1 LTLNN
6 TPLPKKTLSPR
17 NTLLSVLVLCAINL
31 LNFYDRQAP
40 GALVEPMRREFGLS
54 DMQIGLLGSMFIWVY
69 ALAGVPLG
77 RLADVWS
84 RKKLLTIGVTVWSA
98 LTAAAGL
105 ATSFSFLVFTRLGV
119 GVGEAVCAPVGTS
132 WIGDLFPAKRRARV
146 LSLFMLG
153 VPIGGALS
161 FLLCGPM
168 AQAWGW
174 RTALVSAA
182 APALL
187 LMPLLLLV
195 QEPARGA
202 SEGTSQEA
210 SASAIEVK
218 GEAKGSIYDLLRI
231 HTLWWIIL
239 SGALLNFNMYALATF
254 LPAFMTRVHGY
265 SVARAGVTCGLVYL
279 IGGVCGGL
287 LGGYLGDLVAGNAR
301 NARLWMAAIIALLG
315 APIMG
320 YGITRPAGL
329 APAALVAIA
338 IGYGAFNTYYGF
350 VYSSIQ
356 DIVAP
361 NQRGFTMS
369 VYFMAMY
376 LCGASF
382 GPLLTGGLSDH
393 MARRAMHAAGAVS
406 VAGFR
411 AVGLQKAMVIMPIL
425 SVALAIVL
433 YLGSRTMSQDVERR
447 DAKMQGGEGGASI
460 NYAPRRE

>member
-1 LTLNN
+1 
-6 TPLPKKTLSPR
+6 
-17 NTLLSVLVLCAINL
+17 VVVLCAINL

-54 DMQIGLLGSMFIWVY
+54 DTQIGLLGSMFIWVY

-77 RLADVWS
+77 RVADVWS

-146 LSLFMLG
+146 LSVFMLG
-153 VPIGGALS
+153 VPVGGALS
-161 FLLCGPM
+161 FLLCGPI

-182 APALL
+182 APAILL
-187 LMPLLLLV
+187 VPLLLLV
-195 QEPARGA
+195 REPARGA
-202 SEGTSQEA
+202 AEEI
-210 SASAIEVK
+210 SAAAIEEK

-231 HTLWWIIL
+231 RTLWWIIL

-265 SVARAGVTCGLVYL
+265 SVARAGVTCGIVYL

-287 LGGYLGDLVAGNAR
+287 VGGQLGDLVARGAR
-301 NARLWMAAIIALLG
+301 SARLWMAAIIALLG
-315 APIMG
+315 APIMY
-320 YGITRPAGL
+320 YGITRPAGF
-329 APAALVAIA
+329 APAALVAIG
-338 IGYGAFNTYYGF
+338 IGYGAFNTYYGP

-361 NQRGFTMS
+361 NQRGFAMS

-382 GPLLTGGLSDH
+382 GPLLTGGLSDY
-393 MARRAMHAAGAVS
+393 MARRAMHAAGAAS
-406 VAGFR
+406 LGGFR

-425 SVALAIVL
+425 SVALAVVL
-433 YLGSRTMSQDVERR
+433 YLGSRAMSEDVERR
-447 DAKMQGGEGGASI
+447 DAGTRSG
-460 NYAPRRE
+460 

>member
-1 LTLNN
+1 M
-6 TPLPKKTLSPR
+6 
-17 NTLLSVLVLCAINL
+17 A
-31 LNFYDRQAP
+31 
-40 GALVEPMRREFGLS
+40 EPMRREFGLS
-54 DMQIGLLGSMFIWVY
+54 DTQIGLLGSMFIWVY

-84 RKKLLTIGVTVWSA
+84 RKKLLTIGVTIWSA

-105 ATSFSFLVFTRLGV
+105 AVSFSFLVFTRLGV

-153 VPIGGALS
+153 VPVGGALS
-161 FLLCGPM
+161 FLLCGPI

-182 APALL
+182 APAIILV
-187 LMPLLLLV
+187 PLLLLV
-195 QEPARGA
+195 REPVRGA
-202 SEGTSQEA
+202 SEDVLAETAATEPKR
-210 SASAIEVK
+210 EV
-218 GEAKGSIYDLLRI
+218 KGSIYAVLRI

-265 SVARAGVTCGLVYL
+265 SVARAGVTCGIVYL

-287 LGGYLGDLVAGNAR
+287 LGGHLGDLVAGSAR
-301 NARLWMAAIIALLG
+301 NARLWMAAIVALLG
-315 APIMG
+315 APIMF
-320 YGITRPAGL
+320 YGVTRPAGF
-329 APAALVAIA
+329 AAEALVAIG
-338 IGYGAFNTYYGF
+338 IGYGALNTYYGP

-356 DIVAP
+356 DIVPA

-382 GPLLTGGLSDH
+382 GPLLTGRLSDY
-393 MARRAMHAAGAVS
+393 MARRAMDAAGGVS
-406 VAGFR
+406 LAGFR

-433 YLGSRTMSQDVERR
+433 YLGSRTMSEDVERR
-447 DAKMQGGEGGASI
+447 DARMQG
-460 NYAPRRE
+460 

>member
-1 LTLNN
+1 
-6 TPLPKKTLSPR
+6 
-17 NTLLSVLVLCAINL
+17 VLVLCGINL

-54 DMQIGLLGSMFIWVY
+54 DTQIGLLGSMFIWVY
-69 ALAGVPLG
+69 AVAGVPLG
-77 RLADVWS
+77 RIADVWS
-84 RKKLLTIGVTVWSA
+84 RKKLLTIGVTVWSV
-98 LTAAAGL
+98 LTAASGL
-105 ATSFSFLVFTRLGV
+105 AASFSFLVFTRLGV

-161 FLLCGPM
+161 FLLCGPI

-182 APALL
+182 APAIILV
-187 LMPLLLLV
+187 PLLLLV

-202 SEGTSQEA
+202 SEEA
-210 SASAIEVK
+210 PASPIELK
-218 GEAKGSIYDLLRI
+218 GEVKGSIYALLRI
-231 HTLWWIIL
+231 RTLWWIIL

-265 SVARAGVTCGLVYL
+265 SVARAGVTCGIVYL

-287 LGGYLGDLVAGNAR
+287 LGGQLGDLVASNAR
-301 NARLWMAAIIALLG
+301 NARLWMAAIMALLG
-315 APIMG
+315 APIMY
-320 YGITRPAGL
+320 YGITRPAGF
-329 APAALVAIA
+329 AVAALVAIGV
-338 IGYGAFNTYYGF
+338 GYGAFNTYYAF
-350 VYSSIQ
+350 VYASIQ

-361 NQRGFTMS
+361 NQRAFTMS

-382 GPLLTGGLSDH
+382 GPLLTGRLSDF
-393 MARRAMHAAGAVS
+393 MARRAMHAAGAAS
-406 VAGFR
+406 PAGFR

-433 YLGSRTMSQDVERR
+433 YLGSRTMNQDVERR
-447 DAKMQGGEGGASI
+447 EARMPG
-460 NYAPRRE
+460 

>member
-1 LTLNN
+1 M
-6 TPLPKKTLSPR
+6 
-17 NTLLSVLVLCAINL
+17 LVLCAINL

-40 GALVEPMRREFGLS
+40 GALVEPMRKEFGFS
-54 DMQIGLLGSMFIWVY
+54 DTQIGLLGSTFIWIY

-98 LTAAAGL
+98 LTAASGL
-105 ATSFSFLVFTRLGV
+105 AASFSFLVFTRLGV

-146 LSLFMLG
+146 LSVFMLG

-161 FLLCGPM
+161 FLLCGPI

-182 APALL
+182 APAIILV
-187 LMPLLLLV
+187 PLLLLV
-195 QEPARGA
+195 REPARGA
-202 SEGTSQEA
+202 SEEILEGT
-210 SASAIEVK
+210 SASAIEAT
-218 GEAKGSIYDLLRI
+218 GELKGSILAVLRI
-231 HTLWWIIL
+231 RTLWWIIL

-265 SVARAGVTCGLVYL
+265 SVARAGVTCGVVYL
-279 IGGVCGGL
+279 IGGVSGGL
-287 LGGYLGDLVAGNAR
+287 LGGHLGDLVARNAR
-301 NARLWMAAIIALLG
+301 NARLWMAAIVALLG
-315 APIMG
+315 APIMF
-320 YGITRPAGL
+320 YGITRPAGF
-329 APAALVAIA
+329 AAATLVAIA
-338 IGYGAFNTYYGF
+338 IGYGAFNTYYGP

-356 DIVAP
+356 DIVPA
-361 NQRGFTMS
+361 NQRAFSMS

-382 GPLLTGGLSDH
+382 GPLLTGRLSDY
-393 MARRAMHAAGAVS
+393 MALRAMNAAGAAS
-406 VAGFR
+406 LAGFR

-433 YLGSRTMSQDVERR
+433 YLGSRTMSEDVERR
-447 DAKMQGGEGGASI
+447 DARMQ
-460 NYAPRRE
+460 R

>member
-1 LTLNN
+1 LTPNN
-6 TPLPKKTLSPR
+6 RPPSKKNLLPSNALF
-17 NTLLSVLVLCAINL
+17 SVLVLCGINL

-40 GALVEPMRREFGLS
+40 GALVEPMRKEFGLS
-54 DMQIGLLGSMFIWVY
+54 DTQIGLLGSMFIWVY

-77 RLADVWS
+77 RVADVWS

-98 LTAAAGL
+98 LTAASGL
-105 ATSFSFLVFTRLGV
+105 AISFSFLVFTRLGV

-132 WIGDLFPAKRRARV
+132 WIGDLFPPQRRARV

-161 FLLCGPM
+161 FLLCGPI

-182 APALL
+182 APAIILV
-187 LMPLLLLV
+187 PLLLLV
-195 QEPARGA
+195 HEPARGA
-202 SEGTSQEA
+202 SEQ
-210 SASAIEVK
+210 ASAI
-218 GEAKGSIYDLLRI
+218 AARGSIYALLRI
-231 HTLWWIIL
+231 RTLWWIIL

-265 SVARAGVTCGLVYL
+265 SVARAGVTCGIVYL
-279 IGGVCGGL
+279 IGGVFGGL
-287 LGGYLGDLVAGNAR
+287 LGGHLGDRVASNGR

-315 APIMG
+315 APIMF
-320 YGITRPAGL
+320 YGITRPAGF
-329 APAALVAIA
+329 APTALVAIA
-338 IGYGAFNTYYGF
+338 IGYAAFNTYYGP
-350 VYSSIQ
+350 VYASIQ

-361 NQRGFTMS
+361 NQRGLTMS

-382 GPLLTGGLSDH
+382 GPLLTGGLSDY
-393 MARRAMHAAGAVS
+393 MARRAMRAAGAVS
-406 VAGFR
+406 LAGFR

-425 SVALAIVL
+425 SLALAIVL
-433 YLGSRTMSQDVERR
+433 YLGSRSMNQDVERR
-447 DAKMQGGEGGASI
+447 DARMQA
-460 NYAPRRE
+460 

>member
-1 LTLNN
+1 M
-6 TPLPKKTLSPR
+6 
-17 NTLLSVLVLCAINL
+17 LVLCGINL

-40 GALVEPMRREFGLS
+40 GALVEPIRREFGLS
-54 DMQIGLLGSMFIWVY
+54 DTQIGLLGSMFIWIY

-77 RLADVWS
+77 RIADVWS

-98 LTAAAGL
+98 LTAASGL

-132 WIGDLFPAKRRARV
+132 WIGDLFPAKRRARI
-146 LSLFMLG
+146 LSVFMLG
-153 VPIGGALS
+153 VPVGGALS
-161 FLLCGPM
+161 FLLCGPI

-182 APALL
+182 APAILL
-187 LMPLLLLV
+187 VPWLLLV
-195 QEPARGA
+195 QEPGRGA
-202 SEGTSQEA
+202 SEET
-210 SASAIEVK
+210 SAIEVK
-218 GEAKGSIYDLLRI
+218 GSIYALLRI
-231 HTLWWIIL
+231 RTLWWIIL

-265 SVARAGVTCGLVYL
+265 SIARAGVTCGIVYL

-287 LGGYLGDLVAGNAR
+287 LGGHVGDLVTSNAR
-301 NARLWMAAIIALLG
+301 NARLWLAAIIALLG
-315 APIMG
+315 APVMF
-320 YGITRPAGL
+320 YGITRPAGF
-329 APAALVAIA
+329 AAAALVAIA
-338 IGYGAFNTYYGF
+338 VGYGAFNTYYGP
-350 VYSSIQ
+350 VYASIQ
-356 DIVAP
+356 DIVPP

-382 GPLLTGGLSDH
+382 GPLLTGRLSDF
-393 MARRAMHAAGAVS
+393 MARRAMHAAGAASLV
-406 VAGFR
+406 GFR

-433 YLGSRTMSQDVERR
+433 YLGSRTMNQDVERR
-447 DAKMQGGEGGASI
+447 DARMQGCQGAG
-460 NYAPRRE
+460 APRAR

>member
-1 LTLNN
+1 M
-6 TPLPKKTLSPR
+6 
-17 NTLLSVLVLCAINL
+17 LVLCAINL

-40 GALVEPMRREFGLS
+40 GALVEPMRKEFGLS
-54 DMQIGLLGSMFIWVY
+54 DTQIGLLGSMFIWIY

-77 RLADVWS
+77 RVADVWS
-84 RKKLLTIGVTVWSA
+84 RKKLLAIGVTVWSA
-98 LTAAAGL
+98 LTAASGL
-105 ATSFSFLVFTRLGV
+105 AASFSFLVFTRLGV

-132 WIGDLFPAKRRARV
+132 WIGDLFPAQRRARV

-161 FLLCGPM
+161 FLLCGPI

-182 APALL
+182 APAILL
-187 LMPLLLLV
+187 VPLLLLV
-195 QEPARGA
+195 REPARGA
-202 SEGTSQEA
+202 SEEA
-210 SASAIEVK
+210 PTSASAVNEVK
-218 GEAKGSIYDLLRI
+218 GSILAVLRI
-231 HTLWWIIL
+231 RTLWWIIL

-265 SVARAGVTCGLVYL
+265 SVARAGVTCGIVYL

-287 LGGYLGDLVAGNAR
+287 VGGHLGDRVASNAR

-315 APIMG
+315 APIMF
-320 YGITRPAGL
+320 YGITRPAGF

-338 IGYGAFNTYYGF
+338 IGYGAFNTYYGP
-350 VYSSIQ
+350 VYASIQ
-356 DIVAP
+356 DIVPP
-361 NQRGFTMS
+361 NQRALTMS

-382 GPLLTGGLSDH
+382 GPLLTGHLSDF

-406 VAGFR
+406 LAGFR
-411 AVGLQKAMVIMPIL
+411 AVGLQQAMVIMPIL
-425 SVALAIVL
+425 SLTLAIVL
-433 YLGSRTMSQDVERR
+433 YFGSRSMRQDVERR
-447 DAKMQGGEGGASI
+447 ETTMQGS
-460 NYAPRRE
+460 

>member
-1 LTLNN
+1 LTPNN
-6 TPLPKKTLSPR
+6 TRLPKKASLPR

-54 DMQIGLLGSMFIWVY
+54 DTQIGLLGSMFIWVY

-77 RLADVWS
+77 RIADVWS

-132 WIGDLFPAKRRARV
+132 WIGDLFPARRRARV

-161 FLLCGPM
+161 FLLCGPI

-182 APALL
+182 APAIILV
-187 LMPLLLLV
+187 PLLLLV

-202 SEGTSQEA
+202 SEEA
-210 SASAIEVK
+210 PAPAIEVE
-218 GEAKGSIYDLLRI
+218 GEVKGSIYDLLRI
-231 HTLWWIIL
+231 RTLWWIIL

-265 SVARAGVTCGLVYL
+265 SVARAGVTCGIVYL

-287 LGGYLGDLVAGNAR
+287 LGGHVGDLVASNAR

-315 APIMG
+315 APIMF
-320 YGITRPAGL
+320 YGITRPAGF
-329 APAALVAIA
+329 AAAALVAI
-338 IGYGAFNTYYGF
+338 GVSYGAFNTYYGP
-350 VYSSIQ
+350 VYASIQ
-356 DIVAP
+356 DIVPP
-361 NQRGFTMS
+361 NQRALTMS

-382 GPLLTGGLSDH
+382 GPLLTGRLSDY
-393 MARRAMHAAGAVS
+393 MARRAMNAAGAVS

-433 YLGSRTMSQDVERR
+433 YLGSRTMNQDIERR
-447 DAKMQGGEGGASI
+447 DARMQGKA
-460 NYAPRRE
+460 A

>member
-1 LTLNN
+1 LTPIN
-6 TPLPKKTLSPR
+6 TPLPKKTSLPS
-17 NTLLSVLVLCAINL
+17 NTALSVLVLCAINL

-54 DMQIGLLGSMFIWVY
+54 DTQIGLLGSMFIWVY
-69 ALAGVPLG
+69 AVAGVPLG
-77 RLADVWS
+77 RVADVWS

-105 ATSFSFLVFTRLGV
+105 AASFSFLVFTRLGV

-146 LSLFMLG
+146 LSVFMLG

-161 FLLCGPM
+161 FLLCGPI

-182 APALL
+182 APAIILV
-187 LMPLLLLV
+187 PLLLLV
-195 QEPARGA
+195 REPARGA
-202 SEGTSQEA
+202 SEDA
-210 SASAIEVK
+210 SASAIKVK
-218 GEAKGSIYDLLRI
+218 GELQGEAKGSIYDLLRI
-231 HTLWWIIL
+231 RTLWWIIL

-265 SVARAGVTCGLVYL
+265 SVARAGVTCGIVYL

-287 LGGYLGDLVAGNAR
+287 LGGHVGDLVASNAR

-315 APIMG
+315 APIMF
-320 YGITRPAGL
+320 YGITRRAGF

-338 IGYGAFNTYYGF
+338 IGYGAFNTYYGP

-356 DIVAP
+356 DIVPP

-382 GPLLTGGLSDH
+382 GPLLTGRLSDY
-393 MARRAMHAAGAVS
+393 MARRAMNEAGAVS
-406 VAGFR
+406 LAGFR
-411 AVGLQKAMVIMPIL
+411 AIGLQKAMVIMPML

-447 DAKMQGGEGGASI
+447 DARIQG
-460 NYAPRRE
+460 

>member
-1 LTLNN
+1 M
-6 TPLPKKTLSPR
+6 
-17 NTLLSVLVLCAINL
+17 LVLCGINL

-54 DMQIGLLGSMFIWVY
+54 DTQIGLLGSMFIWVY

-77 RLADVWS
+77 RVADVWS

-98 LTAAAGL
+98 LTAASGL
-105 ATSFSFLVFTRLGV
+105 AASFSFLVFTRLGV

-132 WIGDLFPAKRRARV
+132 WIGDLFPAKRRARI
-146 LSLFMLG
+146 LSVFMLG
-153 VPIGGALS
+153 VPVGGALS
-161 FLLCGPM
+161 FLLCGPI

-182 APALL
+182 APAVLL
-187 LMPLLLLV
+187 VPLLLLV
-195 QEPARGA
+195 REPARGA
-202 SEGTSQEA
+202 SEETLDGP
-210 SASAIEVK
+210 SAIE
-218 GEAKGSIYDLLRI
+218 ARGSIYSVLRI

-265 SVARAGVTCGLVYL
+265 SVARAGVTCGIVYL

-287 LGGYLGDLVAGNAR
+287 VGGHLGDQVASNAR

-315 APIMG
+315 APIMF
-320 YGITRPAGL
+320 YGITRPAGF
-329 APAALVAIA
+329 AVAALVAIGV
-338 IGYGAFNTYYGF
+338 GYGAFNTYYGP
-350 VYSSIQ
+350 VYASIQ
-356 DIVAP
+356 DIVP
-361 NQRGFTMS
+361 PDQRGFTMS

-382 GPLLTGGLSDH
+382 GPLLTGRLSDF
-393 MARRAMHAAGAVS
+393 MARRAMHAASAVRLE
-406 VAGFR
+406 GFR
-411 AVGLQKAMVIMPIL
+411 AAGLQNAMVIMPIL

-433 YLGSRTMSQDVERR
+433 YLGSRTMNQDVERR
-447 DAKMQGGEGGASI
+447 DARMQGREGAA
-460 NYAPRRE
+460 APPAR

>member
-1 LTLNN
+1 M
-6 TPLPKKTLSPR
+6 
-17 NTLLSVLVLCAINL
+17 
-31 LNFYDRQAP
+31 
-40 GALVEPMRREFGLS
+40 VEPMRREFGLS
-54 DMQIGLLGSMFIWVY
+54 DTQIGLLGSMFIWVY

-84 RKKLLTIGVTVWSA
+84 RKKLLTIGVTIWSA

-105 ATSFSFLVFTRLGV
+105 AVSFSFLVFTRLGV

-153 VPIGGALS
+153 VPVGGALS
-161 FLLCGPM
+161 FLLCGPI

-182 APALL
+182 APAIILV
-187 LMPLLLLV
+187 PLLLLV
-195 QEPARGA
+195 REPVRGA
-202 SEGTSQEA
+202 SEDVLAETAATEPKR
-210 SASAIEVK
+210 EV
-218 GEAKGSIYDLLRI
+218 KGSIYAVLRI

-265 SVARAGVTCGLVYL
+265 SVARAGVTCGIVYL

-287 LGGYLGDLVAGNAR
+287 LGGHLGDLVAGSAR
-301 NARLWMAAIIALLG
+301 NARLWMAAIVALLG
-315 APIMG
+315 APIMF
-320 YGITRPAGL
+320 YGVTRPAGF
-329 APAALVAIA
+329 AAEALVAIG
-338 IGYGAFNTYYGF
+338 IGYGALNTYYGP

-356 DIVAP
+356 DIVPA

-382 GPLLTGGLSDH
+382 GPLLTGRLSDY
-393 MARRAMHAAGAVS
+393 MARRAMNAAGGVS
-406 VAGFR
+406 LAGFR

-433 YLGSRTMSQDVERR
+433 YLGSRTMSEDVERR
-447 DAKMQGGEGGASI
+447 DARMQG
-460 NYAPRRE
+460 

>member
-1 LTLNN
+1 M
-6 TPLPKKTLSPR
+6 
-17 NTLLSVLVLCAINL
+17 LVLCAINL

-40 GALVEPMRREFGLS
+40 GALVEPMRKEFGLS
-54 DMQIGLLGSMFIWVY
+54 DTQIGLLGSTFIWIY

-98 LTAAAGL
+98 LTAASGL
-105 ATSFSFLVFTRLGV
+105 AASFSFLVFTRLGV
-119 GVGEAVCAPVGTS
+119 GVGEAVCAPVGAS

-146 LSLFMLG
+146 LSVFMLG

-161 FLLCGPM
+161 FLLCGPI

-182 APALL
+182 APAIILV
-187 LMPLLLLV
+187 PLLLLV
-195 QEPARGA
+195 REPARGA
-202 SEGTSQEA
+202 SEEILEGT
-210 SASAIEVK
+210 SASAIEAT
-218 GEAKGSIYDLLRI
+218 GELKGSILAVLRI
-231 HTLWWIIL
+231 RTLWWIIL

-265 SVARAGVTCGLVYL
+265 SVARAGVTCGVVYL
-279 IGGVCGGL
+279 IGGVSGGL
-287 LGGYLGDLVAGNAR
+287 LGGYLGDLVARNAR
-301 NARLWMAAIIALLG
+301 NARLWMAAIVALLG
-315 APIMG
+315 APIMF
-320 YGITRPAGL
+320 YGITRPAGF
-329 APAALVAIA
+329 AAATLVAIA
-338 IGYGAFNTYYGF
+338 IGYGAFNTYYGP

-356 DIVAP
+356 DIVPA
-361 NQRGFTMS
+361 NQRAFSMS

-382 GPLLTGGLSDH
+382 GPLLTGRLSDY
-393 MARRAMHAAGAVS
+393 MARRAMNAAGAGS
-406 VAGFR
+406 LAGFR

-433 YLGSRTMSQDVERR
+433 YLGSRTMSEDVERR
-447 DAKMQGGEGGASI
+447 DARMQ
-460 NYAPRRE
+460 R

>member
-1 LTLNN
+1 M
-6 TPLPKKTLSPR
+6 
-17 NTLLSVLVLCAINL
+17 LVLCAINL

-54 DMQIGLLGSMFIWVY
+54 DTQIGLLGSMFIWVY

-77 RLADVWS
+77 RVADVWS

-105 ATSFSFLVFTRLGV
+105 AASFPFLVFTRLGV

-132 WIGDLFPAKRRARV
+132 WIGDLFPAQRRARV
-146 LSLFMLG
+146 LSVFMLG

-161 FLLCGPM
+161 FLLCGPI

-182 APALL
+182 APAIVLV
-187 LMPLLLLV
+187 PFLLLV
-195 QEPARGA
+195 REPARGA
-202 SEGTSQEA
+202 SEGTSEEA
-210 SASAIEVK
+210 SASAIE
-218 GEAKGSIYDLLRI
+218 ARGSIYDLLRI
-231 HTLWWIIL
+231 RTLWWIIL

-265 SVARAGVTCGLVYL
+265 SVARAGVTCGIVYL

-287 LGGYLGDLVAGNAR
+287 VGGHLGDLVASNAR

-315 APIMG
+315 APIMY
-320 YGITRPAGL
+320 YGITRPAGF

-338 IGYGAFNTYYGF
+338 IGYGAFNTYYGP
-350 VYSSIQ
+350 VYASIQ
-356 DIVAP
+356 DIVPP

-393 MARRAMHAAGAVS
+393 LARRAMHAAGAVS
-406 VAGFR
+406 LEGFR

-425 SVALAIVL
+425 SVVLAIVL
-433 YLGSRTMSQDVERR
+433 YLGSRTMNQDVERR
-447 DAKMQGGEGGASI
+447 DARIASG
-460 NYAPRRE
+460 N

>member
-1 LTLNN
+1 
-6 TPLPKKTLSPR
+6 
-17 NTLLSVLVLCAINL
+17 VLVLCAINL

-54 DMQIGLLGSMFIWVY
+54 DTQIGLLGSMFIWIY

-77 RLADVWS
+77 RVADVWS
-84 RKKLLTIGVTVWSA
+84 RKKLLAIGVTVWSA
-98 LTAAAGL
+98 LTAASGL
-105 ATSFSFLVFTRLGV
+105 AASFSFLVFTRLGV

-132 WIGDLFPAKRRARV
+132 WIGDLFPAQRRARI

-161 FLLCGPM
+161 FLLCGPI

-182 APALL
+182 APAILL
-187 LMPLLLLV
+187 VPLLLLV
-195 QEPARGA
+195 REPARGA
-202 SEGTSQEA
+202 SEEAPA
-210 SASAIEVK
+210 SAPEVNEVK
-218 GEAKGSIYDLLRI
+218 GSILAVLRI
-231 HTLWWIIL
+231 RTLWWIIL

-265 SVARAGVTCGLVYL
+265 SVARAGVTCGIVYL

-287 LGGYLGDLVAGNAR
+287 LGGHLGDRVASNAR
-301 NARLWMAAIIALLG
+301 NARLSMAAIIALLG
-315 APIMG
+315 APIMF
-320 YGITRPAGL
+320 YGITRPAGF

-338 IGYGAFNTYYGF
+338 IGYGAFNTYYGP
-350 VYSSIQ
+350 VYASIQ
-356 DIVAP
+356 DIVPP
-361 NQRGFTMS
+361 NQRALTMS

-382 GPLLTGGLSDH
+382 GPLLTGHLSDY

-406 VAGFR
+406 LQGFR
-411 AVGLQKAMVIMPIL
+411 AVGLQKAMVIMPVL
-425 SVALAIVL
+425 SLALAIVL
-433 YLGSRTMSQDVERR
+433 YLGSRTMSHDVERR
-447 DAKMQGGEGGASI
+447 NARPQGG
-460 NYAPRRE
+460 

>member
-1 LTLNN
+1 M
-6 TPLPKKTLSPR
+6 
-17 NTLLSVLVLCAINL
+17 
-31 LNFYDRQAP
+31 
-40 GALVEPMRREFGLS
+40 VEPMRREFGLS
-54 DMQIGLLGSMFIWVY
+54 DTQIGLLGSMFIWVY

-84 RKKLLTIGVTVWSA
+84 RKKLLTIGVTIWSA

-105 ATSFSFLVFTRLGV
+105 AVSFSFLVFTRLGV

-153 VPIGGALS
+153 VPVGGALS
-161 FLLCGPM
+161 FLLCGPI

-182 APALL
+182 APAIILV
-187 LMPLLLLV
+187 PLLLLV
-195 QEPARGA
+195 REPVRGA
-202 SEGTSQEA
+202 SEDVLAETAATEPKR
-210 SASAIEVK
+210 EV
-218 GEAKGSIYDLLRI
+218 KGSIYAVLRI

-265 SVARAGVTCGLVYL
+265 SVARAGVTCGIVYL

-287 LGGYLGDLVAGNAR
+287 LGGHLGDLVAGSAR
-301 NARLWMAAIIALLG
+301 NARLWMAAIVALLG
-315 APIMG
+315 APIMF
-320 YGITRPAGL
+320 YGVTRPAGF
-329 APAALVAIA
+329 AAEALVAIG
-338 IGYGAFNTYYGF
+338 IGYGALNTYYGP

-356 DIVAP
+356 DIVPA

-382 GPLLTGGLSDH
+382 GPLLTGRLSDY
-393 MARRAMHAAGAVS
+393 MARRAMDAAGGVS
-406 VAGFR
+406 LAGFR

-433 YLGSRTMSQDVERR
+433 YLGSRTMSEDVERR
-447 DAKMQGGEGGASI
+447 DARMQG
-460 NYAPRRE
+460 

>member
-1 LTLNN
+1 M
-6 TPLPKKTLSPR
+6 
-17 NTLLSVLVLCAINL
+17 LVLCAINL

-54 DMQIGLLGSMFIWVY
+54 DTQIGLLGSMFIWVY

-77 RLADVWS
+77 RVADVWS
-84 RKKLLTIGVTVWSA
+84 RKKLLAIGVGVWSA
-98 LTAAAGL
+98 LTAASGL
-105 ATSFSFLVFTRLGV
+105 AASFSFLVFTRLGV

-132 WIGDLFPAKRRARV
+132 WIGDLFPPQRRARV
-146 LSLFMLG
+146 LSLFMLA

-161 FLLCGPM
+161 FLLCGPI

-182 APALL
+182 APAIILL
-187 LMPLLLLV
+187 PLLLLV
-195 QEPARGA
+195 NEPAQGA
-202 SEGTSQEA
+202 SEETPKENSQQTSPLTSPA
-210 SASAIEVK
+210 TSHATSAPEENRDAVR
-218 GEAKGSIYDLLRI
+218 SIYAVLRI
-231 HTLWWIIL
+231 RTLWWIIL

-279 IGGVCGGL
+279 IGGVFGGL
-287 LGGYLGDLVAGNAR
+287 VGGHLGDRVATNAR
-301 NARLWMAAIIALLG
+301 NARLWMAAIVALLG
-315 APIMG
+315 APIMY
-320 YGITRPAGL
+320 YGITRPAGF
-329 APAALVAIA
+329 APAALVAVA
-338 IGYGAFNTYYGF
+338 LGYGAFNTYYGP

-356 DIVAP
+356 DIVPA

-382 GPLLTGGLSDH
+382 GPLLTGRLSDFL
-393 MARRAMHAAGAVS
+393 ARRAMHAAGAVRLE
-406 VAGFR
+406 GFR
-411 AVGLQKAMVIMPIL
+411 AVGLQSAMVIMPIL

-433 YLGSRTMSQDVERR
+433 YLGSRTMNEDVARR
-447 DAKMQGGEGGASI
+447 DASLQ
-460 NYAPRRE
+460 R

>member
-1 LTLNN
+1 M
-6 TPLPKKTLSPR
+6 
-17 NTLLSVLVLCAINL
+17 LVLCAINL

-40 GALVEPMRREFGLS
+40 GALVEPMRKEFGLS
-54 DMQIGLLGSMFIWVY
+54 DTQIGLLGSTFIWIY

-98 LTAAAGL
+98 LTAASGL
-105 ATSFSFLVFTRLGV
+105 AASFSFLVFTRLGV

-146 LSLFMLG
+146 LSVFMLG

-161 FLLCGPM
+161 FLLCGPI

-182 APALL
+182 APAIILV
-187 LMPLLLLV
+187 PLLLLV
-195 QEPARGA
+195 REPARGA
-202 SEGTSQEA
+202 SEEILEGT
-210 SASAIEVK
+210 SASAIEAT
-218 GEAKGSIYDLLRI
+218 GELKGSILAVLRI
-231 HTLWWIIL
+231 RTLWWIIL

-265 SVARAGVTCGLVYL
+265 SVARAGVTCGVVYL
-279 IGGVCGGL
+279 IGGVLGGL
-287 LGGYLGDLVAGNAR
+287 LGGHLGDLVAGNAR
-301 NARLWMAAIIALLG
+301 NARLWMAAIVALLG
-315 APIMG
+315 APIMF
-320 YGITRPAGL
+320 YGITRPAGF
-329 APAALVAIA
+329 AAAALVAIA
-338 IGYGAFNTYYGF
+338 IGYGAFNTYYGP

-356 DIVAP
+356 DIVPA
-361 NQRGFTMS
+361 NQRAFSMS

-382 GPLLTGGLSDH
+382 GPLLTGRLSDY
-393 MARRAMHAAGAVS
+393 MARRAMNAAGAAS
-406 VAGFR
+406 LAGFR

-433 YLGSRTMSQDVERR
+433 YLGSRTMSEDVERR
-447 DAKMQGGEGGASI
+447 DARMQ
-460 NYAPRRE
+460 R

>member
-1 LTLNN
+1 V
-6 TPLPKKTLSPR
+6 
-17 NTLLSVLVLCAINL
+17 SVLVLCAINL

-54 DMQIGLLGSMFIWVY
+54 DTQIGLLGSMFIWIY

-77 RLADVWS
+77 RVADIWS
-84 RKKLLTIGVTVWSA
+84 RKKLLAIGVTVWSA
-98 LTAAAGL
+98 LTAASGL
-105 ATSFSFLVFTRLGV
+105 AASFSFLVFTRLGV

-132 WIGDLFPAKRRARV
+132 WIGDLFPAERRARI

-161 FLLCGPM
+161 FLLCGPI

-182 APALL
+182 APAILL
-187 LMPLLLLV
+187 VPLLLFV
-195 QEPARGA
+195 REPARGA
-202 SEGTSQEA
+202 SEDAPA
-210 SASAIEVK
+210 SAPEVNQV
-218 GEAKGSIYDLLRI
+218 KGSIFAVLRI
-231 HTLWWIIL
+231 RTLWWIIL

-265 SVARAGVTCGLVYL
+265 SVARAGVTCGIVYL

-287 LGGYLGDLVAGNAR
+287 LGGHLGDRVASNAR

-315 APIMG
+315 APIMY
-320 YGITRPAGL
+320 YGITRPAGF

-338 IGYGAFNTYYGF
+338 IGYGAFNTYYGP
-350 VYSSIQ
+350 VYASIQ
-356 DIVAP
+356 DIVPP
-361 NQRGFTMS
+361 NQRALTMS

-382 GPLLTGGLSDH
+382 GPLLTGHLSDY

-406 VAGFR
+406 LAGFR
-411 AVGLQKAMVIMPIL
+411 AVGLQQAMVIMPIL
-425 SVALAIVL
+425 SLALAIVL
-433 YLGSRTMSQDVERR
+433 YFGSRTMSHDAVERR
-447 DAKMQGGEGGASI
+447 DADMQGT
-460 NYAPRRE
+460 

>member
-1 LTLNN
+1 M
-6 TPLPKKTLSPR
+6 
-17 NTLLSVLVLCAINL
+17 
-31 LNFYDRQAP
+31 
-40 GALVEPMRREFGLS
+40 VEPMRREFGLS
-54 DMQIGLLGSMFIWVY
+54 DTQIGLLGSMFIWVY

-84 RKKLLTIGVTVWSA
+84 RKKLLTIGVTIWSA

-105 ATSFSFLVFTRLGV
+105 AVSFSFLVFTRLGV

-153 VPIGGALS
+153 VPVGGALS
-161 FLLCGPM
+161 FLLCGPI

-182 APALL
+182 APAIILV
-187 LMPLLLLV
+187 PLLLLV
-195 QEPARGA
+195 REPVRGA
-202 SEGTSQEA
+202 SEDVLAETAATEPKR
-210 SASAIEVK
+210 EV
-218 GEAKGSIYDLLRI
+218 KGSIYAVLRI

-265 SVARAGVTCGLVYL
+265 SVARAGVTCGIVYL

-287 LGGYLGDLVAGNAR
+287 LGGHLGDLVAGSAR
-301 NARLWMAAIIALLG
+301 NARLWMAAIVALLG
-315 APIMG
+315 APIMF
-320 YGITRPAGL
+320 YGVTRPAGF
-329 APAALVAIA
+329 AAEALVAIG
-338 IGYGAFNTYYGF
+338 IGYGALNTYYGP

-356 DIVAP
+356 DIVPA

-382 GPLLTGGLSDH
+382 GPLLTGRLSDY
-393 MARRAMHAAGAVS
+393 MARRAMDAAGGVS
-406 VAGFR
+406 LAGFR

-433 YLGSRTMSQDVERR
+433 YLGSRTMSEDVERR
-447 DAKMQGGEGGASI
+447 DARLQG
-460 NYAPRRE
+460 

>member
-1 LTLNN
+1 
-6 TPLPKKTLSPR
+6 
-17 NTLLSVLVLCAINL
+17 VLVLCAINL

-54 DMQIGLLGSMFIWVY
+54 DTQIGLLGSMFIWIY

-105 ATSFSFLVFTRLGV
+105 AASFSFLVFTRLGV

-153 VPIGGALS
+153 VPVGGALS
-161 FLLCGPM
+161 FLLCGPI

-182 APALL
+182 APAIILV
-187 LMPLLLLV
+187 PLLLLV
-195 QEPARGA
+195 REPVRGE
-202 SEGTSQEA
+202 SEETLEETA
-210 SASAIEVK
+210 ATEPKRDVR
-218 GEAKGSIYDLLRI
+218 GSIFAVLRI

-265 SVARAGVTCGLVYL
+265 SVARAGVTCGIVYL

-287 LGGYLGDLVAGNAR
+287 LGGHLGDLVASNAR
-301 NARLWMAAIIALLG
+301 NARLWMAAIVALLG
-315 APIMG
+315 APIMF
-320 YGITRPAGL
+320 YGVTRPAGF
-329 APAALVAIA
+329 AAAALVAIG
-338 IGYGAFNTYYGF
+338 IGYGALNTYYGP

-356 DIVAP
+356 DIVPA

-382 GPLLTGGLSDH
+382 GPLLTGRLSDY
-393 MARRAMHAAGAVS
+393 MARRAMNAAGGVS

-411 AVGLQKAMVIMPIL
+411 AVGLQKAMVVMPIL

-433 YLGSRTMSQDVERR
+433 YLGSRTMSEDVERR
-447 DAKMQGGEGGASI
+447 DARLQV
-460 NYAPRRE
+460 

>member
-1 LTLNN
+1 M
-6 TPLPKKTLSPR
+6 
-17 NTLLSVLVLCAINL
+17 LVLCAINL

-40 GALVEPMRREFGLS
+40 GALVEPMRKEFGLS
-54 DMQIGLLGSMFIWVY
+54 DTQIGLLGSTFIWIY

-98 LTAAAGL
+98 LTAASGL
-105 ATSFSFLVFTRLGV
+105 AASFSFLVFTRLGV

-146 LSLFMLG
+146 LSVFMLG

-161 FLLCGPM
+161 FLLCGPI

-182 APALL
+182 APAIILV
-187 LMPLLLLV
+187 PLLLLV
-195 QEPARGA
+195 REPARGA
-202 SEGTSQEA
+202 SEEILEGT
-210 SASAIEVK
+210 SASAIEAT
-218 GEAKGSIYDLLRI
+218 GELKGSILAVLRI
-231 HTLWWIIL
+231 RTLWWIIL

-265 SVARAGVTCGLVYL
+265 SVARAGVTCGVVYL
-279 IGGVCGGL
+279 IGGVSGGL
-287 LGGYLGDLVAGNAR
+287 LGGHLGDLVARNAR
-301 NARLWMAAIIALLG
+301 NARLWMAAIVALLG
-315 APIMG
+315 APIMF
-320 YGITRPAGL
+320 YGITRPAGF
-329 APAALVAIA
+329 AAATLVAIA
-338 IGYGAFNTYYGF
+338 IGYGAFNTYYGP

-356 DIVAP
+356 DIVPA
-361 NQRGFTMS
+361 NQRAFSMS

-382 GPLLTGGLSDH
+382 GPLLTGRLSDY
-393 MARRAMHAAGAVS
+393 MARRAMNAAGAAS
-406 VAGFR
+406 LAGFR

-433 YLGSRTMSQDVERR
+433 YLGSRTMSEDVERR
-447 DAKMQGGEGGASI
+447 DARMQ
-460 NYAPRRE
+460 R